1 MRRWTTQMCPTKEH
15 SGDEVG
21 ESLVGDGSY
30 SRIVLVNV
38 STQGWRKEEV
48 HKPCVRLGKGSR
60 KGRWGGEGRGWF
72 EEEVEGLPSC
82 VKSKE
87 VGRGG
92 LVTRSLSMYC
102 LLVKLGMENEK
113 FKERRKKT
121 KKVGVL
127 ISMKMLYQAWV
138 RAWLE

>member
-1 MRRWTTQMCPTKEH
+1 M
-15 SGDEVG
+15 
-21 ESLVGDGSY
+21 
-30 SRIVLVNV
+30 
-38 STQGWRKEEV
+38 
-48 HKPCVRLGKGSR
+48 
-60 KGRWGGEGRGWF
+60 
-72 EEEVEGLPSC
+72 
-82 VKSKE
+82 KSKE

-127 ISMKMLYQAWV
+127 ISMKMLYQA
-138 RAWLE
+138 